1 MKIDFISNQ
10 RGASLIEAL
19 VSVLVVAIMGLGV
32 VYAVSQILLNQR
44 YATTQNFAVVHIR
57 EHLQRSES
65 STESFILA
73 GETVE
78 LEVEAVQEDIT
89 ISLLTGDGT
98 DLPMTVANVTTG
110 IQVTAENDELFGEG
124 GRIVLSHGAAP
135 QAGTP

>member
-10 RGASLIEAL
+10 RGASLTEAL

-32 VYAVSQILLNQR
+32 VYAVSQILLSQR

-65 STESFILA
+65 STESFTLA

>member
-10 RGASLIEAL
+10 RGASLTEAL

-32 VYAVSQILLNQR
+32 VYAVSQILLSQR

-65 STESFILA
+65 STESFTLA

-98 DLPMTVANVTTG
+98 DLRMTVANVTTG

>member
-10 RGASLIEAL
+10 RGASLTEAL

-32 VYAVSQILLNQR
+32 VYAVSQILLSQR